1 MMPLTPEQP
10 LEPVAMPP
18 TEGFFRKEYP
28 TLADPHA
35 PDGVI
40 PLDRFWE
47 KQKFPPWLMA
57 ILALFLFFLLFNLIG
72 AVFMVG
78 SLLVQA
84 GAKPIDFT
92 QIDKLLTKDFLGQ
105 LVGNTIGQFLGLGL
119 PALLLA
125 RGHSSHWKDFL
136 RIRHVEGKI
145 IFWSVLGL
153 VTLYPLIAFSA
164 ELNGWLPAPQFV
176 QEMDKLRE
184 EFILGILK
192 ESSVWINL
200 LAIALTPAICEEVL
214 FRGYIQRQVERSITP
229 FWAIVVTGTVFGMYH
244 MSYAQV
250 LPLSLIGI
258 YLCWL
263 TWKTGSILPAVVVHF
278 VNNGFSVVMASSLM
292 GQKDF
297 DPAKM
302 EQIPLPWYGMLPL
315 VVLGI
320 LGFWYVSKKMHPNT
334 KAVQPPT
341 AMKTEFLT

>member
-1 MMPLTPEQP
+1 MMPSTPEQP
-10 LEPVAMPP
+10 VASGSLP
-18 TEGFFRKEYP
+18 TTEAFFPREYP
-28 TLADPHA
+28 TLADVHA
-35 PDGVI
+35 KDGVI

-57 ILALFLFFLLFNLIG
+57 ILALFLFFLLFNLVG

-84 GAKPIDFT
+84 GSKPIDFT
-92 QIDKLLTKDFLGQ
+92 QIEKLLTKDVMGQ
-105 LVGNTIGQFLGLGL
+105 LLGNTIGQFLGLGV

-125 RGHSSHWKDFL
+125 RGHSSYWKDFL
-136 RIRHVEGKI
+136 RIRPVAGKVV
-145 IFWSVLGL
+145 FWSVLGL

-164 ELNGWLPAPQFV
+164 ELNGWFPAPPFV

-184 EFILGILK
+184 EFIMGILK

-214 FRGYIQRQVERSITP
+214 FRGYIQRQVERSIAP

-244 MSYAQV
+244 LSYVQV

-278 VNNGFSVVMASSLM
+278 VNNGFSVVMASTLM

-315 VVLGI
+315 VVVGI
-320 LGFWYVSKKMHPNT
+320 LGFWYVSKKIHPNT
-334 KAVQPPT
+334 KAGQPLT
-341 AMKTEFLT
+341 AMNTEIPT